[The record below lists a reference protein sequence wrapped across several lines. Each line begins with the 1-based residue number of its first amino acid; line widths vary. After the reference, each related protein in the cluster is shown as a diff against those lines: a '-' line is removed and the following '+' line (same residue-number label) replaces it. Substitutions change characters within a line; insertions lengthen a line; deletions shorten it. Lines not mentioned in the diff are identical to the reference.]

1 LLFSGRAACEPA
13 ALQQKECAMNL
24 KDQTVVI
31 VGGGSGIGFGV
42 ARACLAR
49 GARVVLA
56 GRTASKLERAL
67 EALEARERAHA
78 QVADISQEADVARL
92 FEQTARVDH
101 VVVTAADLA
110 YQPIRD
116 FEPSAARRALESKL
130 LGALLVCKHAARR
143 LNPRGSITLTSGV
156 ASERPLPRG
165 SMVAAV
171 NGALHSFVRG
181 AALELAPMRVNALS
195 PGWVDSELWDTLGI
209 DKTAAFAAMA
219 QRLPA
224 GRIGQPEDLAHAA
237 IFLLENEFTTGAVLT
252 VDGGHRF
259 A

>member
-1 LLFSGRAACEPA
+1 
-13 ALQQKECAMNL
+13 MNL

-31 VGGGSGIGFGV
+31 IGGGSGIGFGV
-42 ARACLAR
+42 AQACLAR

-56 GRTASKLERAL
+56 GRTSSKLERAL
-67 EALEARERAHA
+67 DALQARDRGRAITT
-78 QVADISQEADVARL
+78 DISQEPDVARL
-92 FEQTARVDH
+92 FEQVQRVDH

-110 YQPIRD
+110 YQPIRE
-116 FEPSAARRALESKL
+116 FEVSAARRALESKL
-130 LGALLVCKHAARR
+130 LGALWVCKHAARY

-181 AALELAPMRVNALS
+181 AALELAPIRVNALS

-209 DKTAAFAAMA
+209 DKTAAFSAMA

-224 GRIGQPEDLAHAA
+224 GRIGQPEELGHAA
-237 IFLLENEFTTGAVLT
+237 IFLLENEFSTGAVLT